1 MFNGMQYHSLQK
13 RRTEQM
19 NYFRTPFR
27 SLLVLS
33 LLTLSSAAIYAQ
45 QVEPSYDMTL
55 QLVVGSNETGGGSD
69 IPSDLS
75 AVTRELKAH
84 FAFTNY
90 RISGTLIGRI
100 ANGGTFQY
108 KSFANAFGRE
118 QAPGSQTFMDWSVAG
133 FRNMPTASGKQG
145 FQAQAFRFG
154 ARVPVI
160 IGGQKDET
168 GKIVPSF
175 NYEPIGL
182 TLDKVGL
189 SENVP
194 TLIGTLSLPGTSGTI
209 FLIMTVRSAD

>member
-1 MFNGMQYHSLQK
+1 
-13 RRTEQM
+13 M
-19 NYFRTPFR
+19 NYFRTPLK

-33 LLTLSSAAIYAQ
+33 LLLTSSVAIYAQ
-45 QVEPSYDMTL
+45 SVEPSYDMTL
-55 QLVVGSNETGGGSD
+55 QLVVGSNETGSGSD
-69 IPSDLS
+69 IPADLL
-75 AVTRELKAH
+75 AVSRELKTH

-133 FRNMPTASGKQG
+133 FRNMPMASGKQG
-145 FQAQAFRFG
+145 FQAQSFRFG

-160 IGGQKDET
+160 IGGAKDET
-168 GKIVPSF
+168 GKLIPSF

-194 TLIGTLSLPGTSGTI
+194 TLIGTLNLPGTNGTI
-209 FLIMTVRSAD
+209 FLIMTVKSVD